1 MPAASSPAQPSPAQ
15 PQHGAG
21 EQKLI
26 EIQISLKLDF
36 NEKIIDNLGIRT
48 Q

>member
-1 MPAASSPAQPSPAQ
+1 MECQQPAVQASQ